1 MDGFKR
7 YVFRVTC
14 WGTVVFFLT
23 SCTTIDLNAP
33 PPDTSQ
39 PKIRDASPASKK
51 SGGYYQND
59 GPHDNPPDESSL
71 LALPDAAPKDETIP
85 DKSFNRPYNA
95 LGKTYTPQL
104 DQKAF
109 SQEGMASWYGRQF
122 HGRKTSS
129 GELYNMYAMTAAHPT
144 LPIPSYVRV
153 TNLNNQKQVVVRIN
167 DRGPFHGGRIID
179 LSYTAALKLDYIKQ
193 GSTKVKVERLFGV
206 DVDQAKKDELARAG
220 DVKKNSLALTV
231 ASAPVVM
238 LSSSVAVAP
247 LPEETV
253 GGGGATVATGIPQYF
268 LQMGNFS
275 SPEAAKD
282 MVAKNQGQVSS
293 TLSIIK
299 DEGAYKV
306 VAGPFADLTELRQKQ
321 KQLREQGFSSFL
333 LKK

>member
-1 MDGFKR
+1 
-7 YVFRVTC
+7 
-14 WGTVVFFLT
+14 
-23 SCTTIDLNAP
+23 
-33 PPDTSQ
+33 
-39 PKIRDASPASKK
+39 
-51 SGGYYQND
+51 
-59 GPHDNPPDESSL
+59 
-71 LALPDAAPKDETIP
+71 
-85 DKSFNRPYNA
+85 
-95 LGKTYTPQL
+95 
-104 DQKAF
+104 
-109 SQEGMASWYGRQF
+109 MASWYGRQF